1 MKNFTKFALTA
12 LIAGMTMAAQASVVI
27 DDFDVNQGVGQLSDS
42 SADGSGVYNSVTGP
56 TSSILGGE
64 RDMFISALT
73 ADGFGAGVSTNVSGG
88 LLKYSTDTGA
98 SGRSI
103 LKWDGV
109 NGVAGVSTG
118 SEVDYLA
125 TLNPTGLGGL
135 NLAASGSGFKI
146 KVKESDLGFDF
157 AITVYTDATHWTTL
171 VLSSEAHHNF
181 LPDNTPIDFA
191 DFFGAANE
199 VGTILSSGAL
209 RFTGTGGSADMSS
222 VGAILATINFT
233 GSEAEIDLQIGDVRT
248 VPEPTSIALF
258 GAALLAMGAVRRRK
272 TEVK

>member
-1 MKNFTKFALTA
+1 MKKFAKFALTA

-56 TSSILGGE
+56 VSSILGGE
-64 RDMFISALT
+64 RDMFITALT
-73 ADGFGAGVSTNVSGG
+73 TDGFGAQVSTNVSGG

-118 SEVDYLA
+118 SEANYLA

-135 NLAASGSGFKI
+135 DLAASGSGFKI

-191 DFFGAANE
+191 DFFGVANE
-199 VGTILSSGAL
+199 AGTILSSGAL
-209 RFTGTGGSADMSS
+209 RFTGTGGSADLSS